1 MAFSAYSQIV
11 KPAEYVEPIP
21 TDLLLKGA
29 VYEQSN
35 IEKGLETVDQM
46 NTLLDAIPSLPG
58 EDTRVKEQLIN
69 GVKQQISQMAP
80 SDFANPNV
88 RYQLKNYI
96 NQITKNEDILGIAER
111 ATKYNNDLKA
121 YKELQAKGQ
130 NISPWNLASLQQ
142 AQDYIK
148 QGKYLKDT
156 RFTGEVQADPDLIK
170 FKNTIL
176 DNLKDQTT
184 EVYNPKTGRIETTTG
199 VSPERI
205 ASALYEGI
213 KSDGNM
219 QNYYNSQFNY
229 LTKDAN
235 WQDEYQKHL
244 SEQLAKQQFILNSR
258 TSTPQERQEAAKFIQ
273 DYPTISQNQLGVE
286 SFKKDSYDQW
296 IKEQVANDAKAYG
309 HLSQTQKYDDLYKY
323 RVQKDIDLQYKE
335 QEAINKANIA
345 KQLGTTIKDPIVLAA
360 AKKLVL
366 AGGNPYNSDGT
377 QKSLEEIIADPLY
390 VQTPQEKEYNKI
402 IEGVNLGNKE
412 ILAKVLPDIVG
423 SSYGTYDTT
432 IQPTLSGDNILF
444 STNRN
449 NQQSIPLKEVLNVL
463 KKRYSAVI
471 DNTKKAEP
479 FHTPFGDQYINDFTH
494 PNKK

>member
-96 NQITKNEDILGIAER
+96 NQVTKNEDILGIAER

-176 DNLKDQTT
+176 DNLKDKTT

-229 LTKDAN
+229 INKDTS
-235 WQDEYQKHL
+235 WQNEYQKHL
-244 SEQLAKQQFILNSR
+244 SEELAKQQFILNSR
-258 TSTPQERQEAAKFIQ
+258 TATPQERQEAAKFIQ
-273 DYPTISQNQLGVE
+273 DYPSISQNQLGVE

-323 RVQKDIDLQYKE
+323 RRQKDIDLQYKE
-335 QEAINKANIA
+335 QEAQYKSLQLNQALSKVKEAADKKVYVKAADLGINYLDPMGNLIS
-345 KQLGTTIKDPIVLAA
+345 TEEIMNDPRYIKDEEEKGSIYYKTDSGVFAPISIEKV
-360 AKKLVL
+360 KK
-366 AGGNPYNSDGT
+366 G
-377 QKSLEEIIADPLY
+377 IASGQPD
-390 VQTPQEKEYNKI
+390 
-402 IEGVNLGNKE
+402 
-412 ILAKVLPDIVG
+412 ILRKVLPQVIGTAYGTFDPEKDVSIVG
-423 SSYGTYDTT
+423 EDIKFYTDR
-432 IQPTLSGDNILF
+432 DK
-444 STNRN
+444 R
-449 NQQSIPLKEVLNVL
+449 QSIPVKEVMKGLGIE
-463 KKRYSAVI
+463 KEE
-471 DNTKKAEP
+471 EP
-479 FHTPFGDQYINDFTH
+479 KFKF
-494 PNKK
+494 